1 MDQKSDIELQIFEQI
16 IYPNEAIHGKIVL
29 NYDGRFDSVVINSQ
43 IENSNDIFNYTELNG
58 KKINH
63 QYARLSI
70 FRKEIGDRN
79 TIEFTAI
86 TKHVPSTSSG
96 FTRVKF
102 RTSIIQEHK
111 EIANYISFRDIKK
124 EKTFLTKGED

>member
-1 MDQKSDIELQIFEQI
+1 MDQKSDIKLQIVEQI
-16 IYPNEAIHGKIVL
+16 IYPNEKIHGKIEL

-43 IENSNDIFNYTELNG
+43 IENSNDIFNYVELNG

-63 QYARLSI
+63 PYARLSI
-70 FRKEIGDRN
+70 FRKELGDRN

-86 TKHVPSTSSG
+86 TKHIPSTSSG
-96 FTRVKF
+96 FSRVKF

-111 EIANYISFRDIKK
+111 EIANYILFRDIKK
-124 EKTFLTKGED
+124 EKTV

>member
-1 MDQKSDIELQIFEQI
+1 MDQKSDIKLQIVEQL
-16 IYPNEAIHGKIVL
+16 IYPNEKIHGKIEL

-43 IENSNDIFNYTELNG
+43 IENSNDIFNYIELNG

-63 QYARLSI
+63 PYARLSI
-70 FRKEIGDRN
+70 FRKELGDRN
-79 TIEFTAI
+79 IIEFTAI
-86 TKHVPSTSSG
+86 TKHIPSPSSG

-111 EIANYISFRDIKK
+111 EIANYILFRDIKK
-124 EKTFLTKGED
+124 DKTV

>member
-1 MDQKSDIELQIFEQI
+1 MDQKSDIKLQIVEQI
-16 IYPNEAIHGKIVL
+16 IYPNEKIHGKIEL

-43 IENSNDIFNYTELNG
+43 IENSNDIFNYIELNG

-63 QYARLSI
+63 PYARLSI
-70 FRKEIGDRN
+70 FRKELGDRN
-79 TIEFTAI
+79 IIEFTAI
-86 TKHVPSTSSG
+86 TKHIPSTSYG

-111 EIANYISFRDIKK
+111 EIANYILFRDIKK
-124 EKTFLTKGED
+124 EKTV

>member
-1 MDQKSDIELQIFEQI
+1 MDQKSDIKLQIFEQI
-16 IYPNEAIHGKIVL
+16 IYPNEEIHGKIEL
-29 NYDGRFDSVVINSQ
+29 NYDGRFDTVVINSQ
-43 IENSNDIFNYTELNG
+43 IENSNDIFNYIELNG

-63 QYARLSI
+63 PFARLSI
-70 FRKEIGDRN
+70 FRKEIGDKN

-86 TKHVPSTSSG
+86 TKHIPSTLSG

-111 EIANYISFRDIKK
+111 EIANYVFFRDIKK
-124 EKTFLTKGED
+124 EKTV

>member
-1 MDQKSDIELQIFEQI
+1 MDQKSDIKLQIFEQI
-16 IYPNEAIHGKIVL
+16 IYPNEEIHGKIEL
-29 NYDGRFDSVVINSQ
+29 NYDGRFDTVVINSQ
-43 IENSNDIFNYTELNG
+43 IENSNDIFNYIELNG

-63 QYARLSI
+63 PYARLSI

-86 TKHVPSTSSG
+86 TKHIPSTSSG

-111 EIANYISFRDIKK
+111 EIANYIFFRDIKK
-124 EKTFLTKGED
+124 EKTV

>member
-1 MDQKSDIELQIFEQI
+1 MDQKSDIKLQIVEQI
-16 IYPNEAIHGKIVL
+16 IYPNEKIHGKIEL

-43 IENSNDIFNYTELNG
+43 IENSNDIFNYIKLNG

-63 QYARLSI
+63 PYARLSI
-70 FRKEIGDRN
+70 FRKELGDRN
-79 TIEFTAI
+79 IIEFTAI
-86 TKHVPSTSSG
+86 TKHIPSTSSG

-111 EIANYISFRDIKK
+111 EIANYILFRDIKK
-124 EKTFLTKGED
+124 EKTV

>member
-1 MDQKSDIELQIFEQI
+1 MDQKSDIKLQIFEQI
-16 IYPNEAIHGKIVL
+16 IYPNEEIHGKIEL
-29 NYDGRFDSVVINSQ
+29 SYDGRFDSVVINSQ
-43 IENSNDIFNYTELNG
+43 IENSNDIFSYVELNG

-63 QYARLSI
+63 PFARLSI

-86 TKHVPSTSSG
+86 TKHIPSTPSG

-111 EIANYISFRDIKK
+111 EIANYVFFRDIKK
-124 EKTFLTKGED
+124 EKTV

>member
-1 MDQKSDIELQIFEQI
+1 MDQKSDIKLQIVEQF
-16 IYPNEAIHGKIVL
+16 IYPNEKIHGKIEL

-43 IENSNDIFNYTELNG
+43 IENSNDIFNYIELNG

-63 QYARLSI
+63 PYARLSI
-70 FRKEIGDRN
+70 FRKELGDRN
-79 TIEFTAI
+79 IIEFTAI
-86 TKHVPSTSSG
+86 TKHIPSTSSG

-111 EIANYISFRDIKK
+111 EIANYILFRDIKK
-124 EKTFLTKGED
+124 EKAV

>member
-1 MDQKSDIELQIFEQI
+1 MDQKSDIKLQIVEQI
-16 IYPNEAIHGKIVL
+16 IYPNEKIHGKIEL

-43 IENSNDIFNYTELNG
+43 IENSNDIFNYIELNG

-63 QYARLSI
+63 PYARLSI
-70 FRKEIGDRN
+70 FRKELGDRN

-86 TKHVPSTSSG
+86 TKHIPSTSSG
-96 FTRVKF
+96 FSRVKF

-111 EIANYISFRDIKK
+111 EIANYILFRDIKK
-124 EKTFLTKGED
+124 EKTV

>member
-1 MDQKSDIELQIFEQI
+1 MDQKSDIKLQIFEQI
-16 IYPNEAIHGKIVL
+16 IYPNEEIHGKIEL
-29 NYDGRFDSVVINSQ
+29 SYDGRFDSVVINSQ
-43 IENSNDIFNYTELNG
+43 IENSNDIFNYVELNG

-63 QYARLSI
+63 PYARLSI

-86 TKHVPSTSSG
+86 TKHIPSTSSG
-96 FTRVKF
+96 LSRVKF

-111 EIANYISFRDIKK
+111 EIANYILFRDIKK
-124 EKTFLTKGED
+124 EKTV

>member
-1 MDQKSDIELQIFEQI
+1 MDQKSDIKLQIVEQI
-16 IYPNEAIHGKIVL
+16 IYPNEKIHGKIEL

-43 IENSNDIFNYTELNG
+43 IENSNDIFNYIELDG

-63 QYARLSI
+63 PYARLSI
-70 FRKEIGDRN
+70 FRKELGDRN
-79 TIEFTAI
+79 IIEFTAI
-86 TKHVPSTSSG
+86 TKHIPSTSSG

-111 EIANYISFRDIKK
+111 EIANYILFRDIKK
-124 EKTFLTKGED
+124 EKTV

>member
-1 MDQKSDIELQIFEQI
+1 MDQKSDIKLQIVEQI
-16 IYPNEAIHGKIVL
+16 IYPNEKIHGKIEL

-43 IENSNDIFNYTELNG
+43 IENSNDIFNYIELNG

-63 QYARLSI
+63 PYARLSI
-70 FRKEIGDRN
+70 FRKELGDRN
-79 TIEFTAI
+79 IIEFTAI
-86 TKHVPSTSSG
+86 TKHIPSTSSG

-111 EIANYISFRDIKK
+111 EIANYILFRDIKK
-124 EKTFLTKGED
+124 EKTV

>member
-1 MDQKSDIELQIFEQI
+1 MDQKSDIKLQIFEQI
-16 IYPNEAIHGKIVL
+16 IYPNEEIHGKIEL

-43 IENSNDIFNYTELNG
+43 IENSNDIFNYIELNG

-63 QYARLSI
+63 PYARLSI
-70 FRKEIGDRN
+70 FRKELGDRN

-86 TKHVPSTSSG
+86 TKHIPSTSSG
-96 FTRVKF
+96 FSRVKF

-111 EIANYISFRDIKK
+111 EIANYIFFRDIKK
-124 EKTFLTKGED
+124 EKTV

>member
-1 MDQKSDIELQIFEQI
+1 MDQKSDIKLQIVEQI
-16 IYPNEAIHGKIVL
+16 IYPNEKIHGKIEL

-43 IENSNDIFNYTELNG
+43 IENSNDIFNYIELNG

-63 QYARLSI
+63 PYARLSI
-70 FRKEIGDRN
+70 FRKELGDRN
-79 TIEFTAI
+79 IIEFTAI
-86 TKHVPSTSSG
+86 TKHIPSTSSG

-111 EIANYISFRDIKK
+111 EIANYILFRDINK
-124 EKTFLTKGED
+124 EKTV

>member
-1 MDQKSDIELQIFEQI
+1 MDQKSDIKLQIVEQL
-16 IYPNEAIHGKIVL
+16 IYPNEKIHGKIEL

-43 IENSNDIFNYTELNG
+43 IENSNDIFNYIELNG

-63 QYARLSI
+63 PYARLSI
-70 FRKEIGDRN
+70 FRKELGDRN

-86 TKHVPSTSSG
+86 TKHIPSTSSG
-96 FTRVKF
+96 FSRVKF

-111 EIANYISFRDIKK
+111 EIANYIFFRDIKK
-124 EKTFLTKGED
+124 EKTV

>member
-1 MDQKSDIELQIFEQI
+1 MDQKSDIKLQIFEQI
-16 IYPNEAIHGKIVL
+16 IYPNEEIHGKIEL
-29 NYDGRFDSVVINSQ
+29 NYDGRFNTVLINSQ
-43 IENSNDIFNYTELNG
+43 IENSNDIFNYIELNG

-63 QYARLSI
+63 PYARLSI
-70 FRKEIGDRN
+70 FRKELGDRN

-86 TKHVPSTSSG
+86 TKHIPSTSSG

-111 EIANYISFRDIKK
+111 EIANYIFFRDIKK
-124 EKTFLTKGED
+124 EKTV